1 MITQKSVQEIL
12 DTVKIED
19 IVQDFVALR
28 RRGTNLIGLCP
39 FHHEKTPSF
48 NVSPTR
54 NIFKCFG
61 CGKGGNAVQ
70 FLIELEHFTF
80 PEALRYIAKKY
91 GIAVEET
98 ASSQEAIEERRIADS
113 LYIVNQYAL
122 EFFQNQLFHTDKGR
136 SIGLSYFRERG
147 FREETIQKFGLGYAP
162 EQRDLFTTTA
172 LSAGHSLELLTKL
185 GLANTGD
192 PAKNLPPRDFFRDR
206 VIFPIHGLSGKIIAF
221 AGRIMNKDAKAPKYI
236 NSPESDI
243 YLKSKVLYGAYQ
255 ARKAIR
261 EKDECILVEGY
272 TDVISLHQAG
282 IENVVASS
290 GTALTVEQIGL
301 IKRNTP
307 NVKILYDGD
316 PAGIKAA
323 LRGLDLVLEQDLN
336 VRIVLLPE
344 GEDPDS
350 YLGKV
355 GASAFDEYIRK
366 EAKDF
371 ILFKAGL
378 LLKEAGADPV
388 KRSGVIRDI
397 VSSIARIPDPV
408 KRSLF
413 VQECARVVQVDEQI
427 LMSETNKLVAAQL
440 HKTHAPGRAGEKPAT
455 GNVSDTE
462 EAVPIAAGQP
472 EAAFQVRKPAAAG
485 DEFQE
490 KDIARILIKFSNAVF
505 DEEEHV
511 SVAEFILEYISDVL
525 EEFDN
530 PLYAKVAMETLSCFK
545 NNRSRLN
552 TDFFLNH
559 PDPEI
564 RRLAVDLVSEPDE
577 YSKNWEKK
585 WDIFLRMQKMPDKN
599 YQSDSIYSLRV
610 FTFRKIG
617 RRIETIKA
625 QMQINP
631 AEINY
636 ELVKKFCILKD
647 TQNKIADELGMV
659 YPPPNKLD
667 RLK

>member
-91 GIAVEET
+91 GIEVEET
-98 ASSQEAIEERRIADS
+98 VSSQEAIEERRIADS
-113 LYIVNQYAL
+113 LYLVNQYAL

-147 FREETIQKFGLGYAP
+147 FREETIQKFGLGYAS

-172 LSAGHSLELLTKL
+172 LGAGYGMDLLVQL
-185 GLANTGD
+185 GLASPGD
-192 PAKNLPPRDFFRDR
+192 PARNLPPRDFFRDR
-206 VIFPIHGLSGKIIAF
+206 VIFPIHGLSGKVIAF
-221 AGRIMNKDAKAPKYI
+221 AGRIMTKDAKAPKYI

-336 VRIVLLPE
+336 VRIVLLPD

-350 YLGKV
+350 YLSKV
-355 GASAFDEYIRK
+355 GAAAFAAYIET

-371 ILFKAGL
+371 ILFKADML
-378 LLKEAGADPV
+378 LQEAGADPV
-388 KRSGVIRDI
+388 KRSGVVRDI

-413 VQECARVVQVDEQI
+413 VQECARVVQVDEQV

-440 HKTHAPGRAGEKPAT
+440 QKKQAPGRENNRPPT
-455 GNVSDTE
+455 GNVSDSDT
-462 EAVPIAAGQP
+462 AAPVAAGQM
-472 EAAFQVRKPAAAG
+472 ETDEKARKAAVAG

-490 KDIARILIKFSNAVF
+490 KDIARILIAFGKEEF
-505 DEEEHV
+505 DKEDHI
-511 SVAEFILEYISDVL
+511 SVAEFVLSNIEDVL
-525 EEFDN
+525 DEFDN
-530 PLYAKVAMETLSCFK
+530 ALYARIVKETMKCLENK
-545 NNRSRLN
+545 RTALN
-552 TDFFLNH
+552 PNYFLH
-559 PDPEI
+559 HSDPDI
-564 RRLAVDLVSEPDE
+564 SRLAVNLLSEPYD
-577 YSKNWEKK
+577 YSENWANK
-585 WDIFLRMQKMPDKN
+585 WDIYLRMQKMPEQN
-599 YQSDSIYSLRV
+599 FLEDSIQALKR
-610 FTFRKIG
+610 FKLRKIM
-617 RRIETIKA
+617 RMFDHNQVRINELTASGDSERLMAHLKVHQRLLELRNGLA
-625 QMQINP
+625 
-631 AEINY
+631 AE
-636 ELVKKFCILKD
+636 LGTVILK
-647 TQNKIADELGMV
+647 
-659 YPPPNKLD
+659 
-667 RLK
+667 

>member
-91 GIAVEET
+91 GIEVEET
-98 ASSQEAIEERRIADS
+98 VSSQEAIEERRIADS
-113 LYIVNQYAL
+113 LYLVNQYAL

-147 FREETIQKFGLGYAP
+147 FREETIQKFGLGYAS

-172 LSAGHSLELLTKL
+172 LGAGYGMDLLVQL
-185 GLANTGD
+185 GLTSPGD
-192 PAKNLPPRDFFRDR
+192 PARNLPPRDFFRDR
-206 VIFPIHGLSGKIIAF
+206 VIFPIHGLSGKVIAF
-221 AGRIMNKDAKAPKYI
+221 AGRIMTKDAKAPKYI

-336 VRIVLLPE
+336 VRIVLLPD

-350 YLGKV
+350 YLSKV
-355 GASAFDEYIRK
+355 GAAAFAAYIET

-371 ILFKAGL
+371 ILFKADML
-378 LLKEAGADPV
+378 LQEAGADPV
-388 KRSGVIRDI
+388 KRSGVVRDI

-413 VQECARVVQVDEQI
+413 VQECARVVQVDEQV

-440 HKTHAPGRAGEKPAT
+440 QKKQAPGRENNRPPT
-455 GNVSDTE
+455 GNVSDSDT
-462 EAVPIAAGQP
+462 AAPVAAGQM
-472 EAAFQVRKPAAAG
+472 ETDEKARKAAVAG

-490 KDIARILIKFSNAVF
+490 KDIARILIAFGKEEF
-505 DEEEHV
+505 DKEDHI
-511 SVAEFILEYISDVL
+511 SVAEFVLSNIEDVL
-525 EEFDN
+525 DEFDN
-530 PLYAKVAMETLSCFK
+530 ALYARIVKETMKCLENK
-545 NNRSRLN
+545 RTALN
-552 TDFFLNH
+552 PNYFLH
-559 PDPEI
+559 HSDPDI
-564 RRLAVDLVSEPDE
+564 SRLAVNLLSEPYD
-577 YSKNWEKK
+577 YSENWANK
-585 WDIFLRMQKMPDKN
+585 WDIYLRMQKMPEQN
-599 YQSDSIYSLRV
+599 FLEDSIQALKR
-610 FTFRKIG
+610 FKLRKIM
-617 RRIETIKA
+617 RMFDHNQVRINELTASGDSERLMAHLKVHQRLLELRNGLA
-625 QMQINP
+625 
-631 AEINY
+631 AE
-636 ELVKKFCILKD
+636 LGTVILK
-647 TQNKIADELGMV
+647 
-659 YPPPNKLD
+659 
-667 RLK
+667 